1 MEDKALKENKWGKI
15 GKKRQRERETRK
27 EGEERRSIE
36 LYYFAGHVK
45 ALKTVSFIRKNV
57 KP

>member
-15 GKKRQRERETRK
+15 GKKRQRERETEEKR
-27 EGEERRSIE
+27 ERRSVE
-36 LYYFAGHVK
+36 LYYFAENVK